1 MTAGVMASSLGRQMM
16 GSGINTSREDD
27 TADSSPHSTSNPTRF
42 IRALPQTAA
51 AQAIFGNPSAN
62 YPPSNLYHSDRP
74 PAQRQMSY
82 HEAESGL
89 QYTSA
94 YNSNTYNADP
104 SVHGHQSHSRSTSI
118 NERHVNPAQRKRQT
132 SVASDG
138 QIRPG
143 SRHRSSLVIGGLG
156 AGAGMQG
163 GDESSSSSRRGSG
176 GGRKRSG
183 KEKEVGSR
191 GQSATPSGLR
201 ESMSGSGASVM
212 ADSGNLRML
221 DPRDPSYGDEEIS
234 TIFIVG
240 FPDDITEREFAN
252 MFLFAPG
259 FEASSLKYPTSP
271 SLFSNHNANRSTKD
285 FLTALTQG
293 TTDIPPGLQQHIIAK
308 HGTNPV
314 ALLTELMA
322 LHEKYSRVRETES
335 DTPILE
341 SSEMTGME
349 SYYPA
354 HFTQGSTA
362 NSSTT
367 SLIAMSM
374 TGKPPPRRQT
384 IGFAKFRSRADA
396 EHARDTLQGRKMD
409 AFYNAVLK
417 VELAK
422 KNLHTKRTPTG
433 SSLGGGSGM
442 ALTPAPGINDDMMID
457 FLLKSG
463 KASQAINSLSQAP
476 AVMPS
481 AVPNPGNMSS
491 VVSRNNEYGAER
503 SVGFTPG
510 MPAVNH
516 HVTSPPWADNA
527 YGMPP
532 ASIGGYG
539 PSSVGYEP
547 MMSVSVPTVMP
558 LLHDNM
564 STTTPLSVQSSDPA
578 LAGQM
583 GTFEPFREDWATYH
597 HGSYDTTVEF
607 GMSDLSLQPVQSA
620 TTQASSGLSY
630 SNHPGT
636 SLRPV
641 PSNQSI
647 SLDQTPEAFT
657 PTSPQRAQVLS
668 PAVHYRNR
676 DSKALL
682 ALAEEADEAEGWTV
696 GGIKMEALG
705 STDGDSRDHSPAAP
719 NSASHRGRGQAE
731 VIYGFTSPRMQDAAL
746 SSDASAAGS
755 RGSLSQQSSYQGLA
769 PIHSR
774 QASDYP
780 QSINAADQNPPI
792 NTLYVGNLPSSLS
805 HTHAPN
811 YLEDSLRNLFSRV
824 AGFKRMSFRQKANG
838 PMCFVEFEDVPNAT
852 LAMKDLY
859 GHTLG
864 GMIKGGLR
872 LSYSKNSLGQRTN
885 PKQPPPSLSQA
896 SLLTSGY
903 TSPSSWGPRSP
914 LSPTSASSTGF
925 SFTPAYPTPSQGV
938 FEQPQT
944 RRSNSFINGETPLSP
959 LAAPFS
965 TSFSAAASSVLPASP
980 RLQQMPISIGM
991 DETRQGKDGAF
1002 SPILPRAAVAVPWK
1016 MSSMNE
1022 LGFTLYPESSAS
1034 SSGVPQHT
1042 SRSLARSQ

>member
-1 MTAGVMASSLGRQMM
+1 MTAGVMASSLGRHMM
-16 GSGINTSREDD
+16 GSALREDE
-27 TADSSPHSTSNPTRF
+27 TADSSSHSTTNPTRF
-42 IRALPQTAA
+42 IRALPPSAA
-51 AQAIFGNPSAN
+51 AQAIFGNPSPN
-62 YPPSNLYHSDRP
+62 YSSSNPHQSDRP
-74 PAQRQMSY
+74 PAQRQLSY

-94 YNSNTYNADP
+94 YSPNTHNVDP
-104 SVHGHQSHSRSTSI
+104 STHVYQSHSRNSSV
-118 NERHVNPAQRKRQT
+118 NERQTNNNPAQRRRQA
-132 SVASDG
+132 SVASDS

-143 SRHRSSLVIGGLG
+143 SRHRSSLVGGGLG
-156 AGAGMQG
+156 ASAGLQG

-183 KEKEVGSR
+183 KEKEAGSR

-201 ESMSGSGASVM
+201 ESMSGSGVSIM
-212 ADSGNLRML
+212 ADAESLRML

-293 TTDIPPGLQQHIIAK
+293 TTDIPPGLQQHVIAK

-322 LHEKYSRVRETES
+322 LHEKYSRIRETEN
-335 DTPILE
+335 DTPIFE
-341 SSEMTGME
+341 SSEMTGMD

-354 HFTQGSTA
+354 HLAQGSTA

-367 SLIAMSM
+367 SLIGMSM

-442 ALTPAPGINDDMMID
+442 GLTSVPGVNDDMMID

-476 AVMPS
+476 PIMPS
-481 AVPNPGNMSS
+481 AVPNSSNMPSA
-491 VVSRNNEYGAER
+491 VSRNAEYGTER
-503 SVGFTPG
+503 SIGFAPG
-510 MPAVNH
+510 MPAATNSIM
-516 HVTSPPWADNA
+516 SPQWVGNA
-527 YGMPP
+527 YDMPP
-532 ASIGGYG
+532 AAIAGYNG
-539 PSSVGYEP
+539 PSSLGYEP
-547 MMSVSVPTVMP
+547 MMPMSMP
-558 LLHDNM
+558 RAMPLHDNM
-564 STTTPLSVQSSDPA
+564 TTRTPLSATSSDPA
-578 LAGQM
+578 LVGGM
-583 GTFEPFREDWATYH
+583 GSFEPFREDWATYH
-597 HGSYDTTVEF
+597 HANHDTPVELA
-607 GMSDLSLQPVQSA
+607 MSDLSMQPMQSA
-620 TTQASSGLSY
+620 TTQGSFVSY
-630 SNHPGT
+630 SNHSGT
-636 SLRPV
+636 SLRTI
-641 PSNQSI
+641 PSNQSNPLEQNI
-647 SLDQTPEAFT
+647 EVYT

-705 STDGDSRDHSPAAP
+705 STDGDSRDHSPSGP
-719 NSASHRGRGQAE
+719 NSASHQGRGQAE
-731 VIYGFTSPRMQDAAL
+731 VVYGFTSPRLQDAAL

-774 QASDYP
+774 QALDFP

-792 NTLYVGNLPSSLS
+792 NTLYVGNLPSTLS

-838 PMCFVEFEDVPNAT
+838 PMCFVEFEDVPTAT

-903 TSPSSWGPRSP
+903 TSPSAWGQRSP

-925 SFTPAYPTPSQGV
+925 SFTPAYPTPSQGG
-938 FEQPQT
+938 FEQPLT
-944 RRSNSFINGETPLSP
+944 RRSNSFVNGETPLSP

-965 TSFSAAASSVLPASP
+965 TSFSATVPAILPISP
-980 RLQQMPISIGM
+980 RLQQMPVGVGM
-991 DETRQGKDGAF
+991 DDARQGKDGAF

-1016 MSSMNE
+1016 MSSMDE
-1022 LGFTLYPESSAS
+1022 LGFTLYPESSTPSTSA
-1034 SSGVPQHT
+1034 PQHT
-1042 SRSLARSQ
+1042 NRSLARSQ